1 MCKNLL
7 CAGYGSINDWTQTR
21 ELRSALFN
29 QTLMSGETLAV
40 ASNQN
45 VPQQTVKNTVGH
57 HMEPL
62 ARIEL
67 ATFSLR
73 VKRSAD

>member
-7 CAGYGSINDWTQTR
+7 CPGCDSMNNWTQTR
-21 ELRSALFN
+21 ELGSALFS
-29 QTLMSGETLAV
+29 QTLMGGETLAV

-57 HMEPL
+57 DMEPL